1 MKIKYLINIAAALS
15 CFVAGGQAL
24 WAETAVELQT
34 AGSLSTV
41 LTTTDE
47 AVKISGPINGSD
59 VLFLRSLIDDNKVH
73 SLDLSDASIVSG
85 GSAYYEDY
93 VTDDGVLG
101 KYMFYS
107 CANLQ
112 YVKLPASV
120 TSVPERAFSHSGLKK
135 IEIPSNIT
143 SLGFDAFAYCKSLD
157 TVIVGR
163 RVVNLAQGA
172 FYSSSVKVA
181 YVKTSS
187 VPSIA
192 SYLFS
197 SKPVINVYTDV
208 MADFLDSDWAKFG
221 TITGELEA
229 LYPLDVDTV
238 FAIRKQLENYFAD
251 YACTQLKSAYTT
263 MDDGQLSAEMKAAG
277 VPDALVAVALKVK
290 NENWAPYE
298 KDFRIHNYK
307 AYSDANYWNKKLNAS
322 GGSYMGN
329 PTGIYSDG
337 GLLYVFV
344 GADVPDDATLYF
356 KGCEGNSL
364 ITGAKSGVKLSK
376 GLNIVEG
383 TKDALY
389 YVLYTADT
397 RSQTKKLDEWPDIK
411 IHVEGGVVNGYY
423 DVTRHSDS
431 DYLAILNNATHDL
444 FTVKGGEALF
454 NFKTS
459 TYKTVWPESIDKSV
473 VWFDSLTVWEKE
485 LMGFCESVANG
496 SRAQAPFCLTG
507 GEAIFPIYYNNPN
520 FAIEGNE
527 SDAGY
532 ANSSTYRT
540 SYNSVGCIRNSFVV
554 QEGMD
559 DWCAAHECGHN
570 NQGTINLESCTE
582 VSNNLFSNVICHLDG
597 ITTTKGYPLSTTM
610 NDYANHVPF
619 FSRDITSKMRM
630 YYQLYLYYHQG
641 QKNTSFY
648 PELFKALREDPLTLW
663 GNADNSALKFVRKV
677 CEVAQEDLTDF
688 FAAWGF
694 FEPCDLTIDDYGTY
708 SLTVTQEDIDQTL
721 AEIAQYPKKNREI
734 LFVEDRIDY
743 IPTTSFLTTPGEKR
757 SGSSQVGQCGDLGQF
772 SDFFP
777 EALQVSDYS
786 YTRADSLFA
795 MTGTG
800 GVGFLVLDKEGKMVY
815 AANSLNFC
823 IPSAIGDDFTIYSV
837 DADGAMHEAAKLEG
851 GVEVVHMT
859 DPGTL
864 ADSLSNSV
872 IKAVISGPINGSDV
886 KTLRRLIDEEHLQ
899 SLDLS
904 EASIVS
910 GGDEYAEGYKT
921 SPGVIGN
928 EMFANY
934 SGLVAIKLPQD
945 ISAINKQ
952 AFSHSGLKEVTV
964 PDGVTSIGFDAFAY
978 CDQLD
983 QVTIGP
989 AVEKIAQGAFY
1000 SSSVKDAY
1008 VKAET
1013 PPAVGSYLFSS
1024 KPVIHVYKKSLD
1036 DYLASDWA
1044 KFGTIVGDLDDWETL
1059 TSVYGVL
1066 AGGADAK
1073 ADDAVYDVSGRR
1085 VGALLPFR
1093 TYIRNGRKFVFVP

>member
-1 MKIKYLINIAAALS
+1 MKMRFLVKSLAALL
-15 CFVAGGQAL
+15 CTVVGGQAL
-24 WAETAVELQT
+24 RAETAVTVQT
-34 AGSLSTV
+34 AGTLSTV
-41 LTTTDE
+41 LTTTDG

-59 VLFLRSLIDDNKVH
+59 VLYLRSLIDDDKVN
-73 SLDLSDASIVSG
+73 SLDLSDASIVAG
-85 GSAYYEDY
+85 GAAYYEDY
-93 VTDDGVLG
+93 VTADGALG

-107 CANLQ
+107 CANLR

-120 TSVPERAFSHSGLKK
+120 TTIPERAFSHSGLKK
-135 IEIPSNIT
+135 IEIPNNIT

-163 RVVNLAQGA
+163 RVASFAQGA

-187 VPSIA
+187 VPAIA

-197 SKPVINVYTDV
+197 SKPSICVYSDV
-208 MADFLDSDWAKFG
+208 MADFADSDWANFG

-238 FAIRKQLENYFAD
+238 FAIRKLLENYFAD
-251 YACTQLKSAYTT
+251 YACTQLKSTYAA
-263 MDDGQLSAEMKAAG
+263 MDDSQLSAGMKAGG

-290 NENWAPYE
+290 NNNWTAYE
-298 KDFRIHNYK
+298 KDFRIHDYK
-307 AYSDANYWNKKLNAS
+307 AYSDAHYWNELLKAT

-344 GADVPDDATLYF
+344 DSDVPSNATLYF
-356 KGCEGNSL
+356 KGCEGNEL
-364 ITGAKSGVKLSK
+364 ITSAKSGVKLSK

-397 RSQTKKLDEWPDIK
+397 RSKTKKLSEWPNLK

-423 DVTRHSDS
+423 DVARHSDS

-444 FTVKGGEALF
+444 FTVKGGETLF

-459 TYKTVWPESIDKSV
+459 TYKTVWPESVDKSV
-473 VWFDSLTVWEKE
+473 IWFDSLTVWEKE
-485 LMGFCESVANG
+485 LMGFCESVATG
-496 SRAQAPFCLTG
+496 QRAGAPYCLTG

-520 FAIEGNE
+520 FAIEGKE

-532 ANSSTYRT
+532 ANSSPYRT
-540 SYNSVGCIRNSFVV
+540 SYNSVACIKNSFVIKNDI
-554 QEGMD
+554 D
-559 DWCAAHECGHN
+559 DWCVAHECGHN
-570 NQGTINLESCTE
+570 NQGAINLESCTE
-582 VSNNLFSNVICHLDG
+582 ASNNLFSNVICHLDG
-597 ITTTKGYPLSTTM
+597 ITTSKGYPLSSTM

-743 IPTTSFLTTPGEKR
+743 IPTTGFLTMPGEHR
-757 SGSSQVGQCGDLGQF
+757 NGSDQVGQCGNLGQF
-772 SDFFP
+772 SDYFP
-777 EALQVSDYS
+777 EALQVSEYAYS
-786 YTRADSLFA
+786 QADSLYA
-795 MTGTG
+795 MTGKG
-800 GVGFLVLDKEGKMVY
+800 GVGFLVLGPEGKMLY
-815 AANSLNFC
+815 AANALNFC
-823 IPSAIGDDFTIYSV
+823 VPSSVGDEFTIYSV
-837 DADGAMHEAAKLEG
+837 DADGTLHEVAKQEG

-859 DPGTL
+859 SPGSL
-864 ADSLSNSV
+864 ADSLTAAV
-872 IKAVISGPINGSDV
+872 IKAVISGPINGTDV
-886 KTLRRLIDEEHLQ
+886 KTLRRLMNEEHLQ

-904 EASIVS
+904 EAYIVS
-910 GGDEYAEGYKT
+910 GGEAYYESFTTTPD
-921 SPGVIGN
+921 VIGS
-928 EMFANY
+928 EMFHNCH
-934 SGLVAIKLPQD
+934 SLVSIQLPQEITAIKT
-945 ISAINKQ
+945 Q
-952 AFSHSGLKEVTV
+952 AFSRTGLKEVV
-964 PDGVTSIGFDAFAY
+964 IPDGVTTIGYDAFAY
-978 CDQLD
+978 CDQLAE
-983 QVTIGP
+983 VTIGP
-989 AVEKIAQGAFY
+989 YVEKIEQGGFY
-1000 SSSVKDAY
+1000 SSGVKQAY
-1008 VKAET
+1008 VKALT
-1013 PPAVGSYLFSS
+1013 PPAVGPYLFSS
-1024 KPVIHVYKKSLD
+1024 EPVIHVYAEA
-1036 DYLASDWA
+1036 YEAYMASDWP
-1044 KFGTIVGDLDDWETL
+1044 KYGTIVGDLGDLETV
-1059 TSVYGVL
+1059 TAVKGCL
-1066 AGGADAK
+1066 AAAADAGT
-1073 ADDAVYDVSGRR
+1073 DGSVYDVFGRK
-1085 VGALLPFR
+1085 VVTLLPFR
-1093 TYIRNGRKFVFVP
+1093 TYIRGGKKFVYLP